1 MTTLVVSD
9 LHLGSRAQ
17 VDVLRDPEALD
28 ALAAAAAEVDRVVV
42 LGDGLELRHGPPEEA
57 LSVARPVLA
66 RLADAL
72 GPDGEIVL
80 VAGNHDHAIV
90 APWLERRRVEGAA
103 PLGLEE
109 RPGPDASPIA
119 RALADAARGVR
130 VDVAYPGIWLRPD
143 VFAIHGHYLD
153 LHVTVPTVERLAAGA
168 MTKVLSAIPERATP
182 EHYEAALGPI
192 YAWTHVV
199 ARHTRPGA
207 GAFRQTGS
215 AKVWRDLTKKGR
227 KPLRQY
233 ALAAAFPLAVAGLN
247 RAGIGPVSLDLSP
260 AELRRAGL
268 RAMHEA
274 LRRLEVEA
282 DHVVFGHTHRTGP
295 RDDDDPAA
303 WGRLLNTG
311 CWVQE
316 RVFTTGAGR
325 QSPYW
330 AGAAVRV
337 PETGPPERLS
347 LLGGR

>member
-1 MTTLVVSD
+1 ML
-9 LHLGSRAQ
+9 
-17 VDVLRDPEALD
+17 E
-28 ALAAAAAEVDRVVV
+28 AAAGVDRVII
-42 LGDGLELRHGPPEEA
+42 LGDGLELREA
-57 LSVARPVLA
+57 PHRDAAALA
-66 RLADAL
+66 GDLLGRLGAAL
-72 GPDGEIVL
+72 GAGGEL
-80 VAGNHDHAIV
+80 VVVGGNHDHGLV
-90 APWLERRRVEGAA
+90 AGHIDARLQQEA
-103 PLGLEE
+103 PGFLGLET
-109 RPGPDASPIA
+109 RIDPGQAGPLAS
-119 RALADAARGVR
+119 ALAGRAAPATMTL
-130 VDVAYPGIWLRPD
+130 AYPGVWVRED
-143 VFAIHGHYLD
+143 VYAIHGHYLD
-153 LHVTVPTVERLAAGA
+153 LHSTVPTFERLAAGA
-168 MTKVLSAIPERATP
+168 MARWISHLPADGATP

-247 RAGIGPVSLDLSP
+247 RAGIGPVSLDLST